1 MPVGPRNRWCNF
13 MLRTDRETL
22 RVRMILGLV
31 PFLASTLLS
40 VSCSSDAAKGGSD
53 SAAAPTVA
61 AAKVRRA
68 DLTRALVVTAEF
80 RPYQE
85 IDVHA
90 KVAGYVKRIYV
101 DVGDRVKEGQLIAVL
116 EIPELQDE
124 VQTAEASVSKSQE
137 EIRRAQA
144 DLERTLSAHDVAH
157 LAYSR
162 LADVSKTRPGLVAQQ
177 EIDDALGRDRIADAQ
192 VATAKASL
200 SAAEQQLRV
209 AQADRQKVRTL
220 FAYAQIKAPFSGVV
234 TKRYADTGSMI
245 QTGISSQTQSMP
257 LVTLAQES
265 LLRLVIPVPESAVS
279 KMRLGGPVEVS
290 VSTLGKKFQGQVSRF
305 ADQVDTATRT
315 MHTEV
320 DVPNPKGELVPGM
333 YASASLILDD
343 ERNALAVPVQA
354 LTRSEDSVSVL
365 LIDQQNKLQERSV
378 QIGIEAPDQVEI
390 LSGLNEGD
398 LVVVGNRDQLQPGMA
413 VQPKVISRAQT
424 SGGK

>member
-1 MPVGPRNRWCNF
+1 
-13 MLRTDRETL
+13 MLRMDRETL
-22 RVRMILGLV
+22 RSVRTTLGLLS
-31 PFLASTLLS
+31 FLASTLLL
-40 VSCSSDAAKGGSD
+40 VACSSDAAKGRPD
-53 SAAAPTVA
+53 PAAAPIVA
-61 AAKVRRA
+61 AAKVHRA
-68 DLTRALVVTAEF
+68 DLTRALAVTAEF

-144 DLERTLSAHDVAH
+144 DLERAQSVHEVAH

-177 EIDDALGRDRIADAQ
+177 EIDDAMGRDRVAEAQ

-200 SAAEQQLRV
+200 EVAQQQLRV
-209 AQADRQKVRTL
+209 AQADRERVRTL
-220 FAYAQIKAPFSGVV
+220 FAYAQIKAPFTGVV

-257 LVTLAQES
+257 LVTLAQEN
-265 LLRLVIPVPESAVS
+265 LLRLIIPVPESAVS
-279 KMRLGGPVEVS
+279 KIRLGGSVEVS
-290 VSTLGKKFQGQVSRF
+290 VSELGKKFQGKVARF
-305 ADQVDTATRT
+305 ADQVDMATRT

-320 DVPNPKGELVPGM
+320 DVPNPTGQLVPGM
-333 YASASLILDD
+333 YASASLILSD
-343 ERNALAVPVQA
+343 ERNALAIPIQA
-354 LTRSEDSVSVL
+354 LTRSEDSLTIL
-365 LIDQQNKLQERSV
+365 LINKQNKLEERSV
-378 QIGIEAPDQVEI
+378 QIGVETPDQVEI
-390 LSGLNEGD
+390 LSGLSEGD
-398 LVVVGNRDQLQPGMA
+398 LVVIGNRSQLQPGMA
-413 VQPKVISRAQT
+413 VQPKIISIAQT

>member
-1 MPVGPRNRWCNF
+1 MFRMDQKTSRNV
-13 MLRTDRETL
+13 RTTSL
-22 RVRMILGLV
+22 SLS
-31 PFLASTLLS
+31 FLASAVL
-40 VSCSSDAAKGGSD
+40 VASCSSDPAKSGPAS
-53 SAAAPTVA
+53 AAPTVA
-61 AAKVRRA
+61 AAKVHRTDLSRA
-68 DLTRALVVTAEF
+68 VTVTAEF

-144 DLERTLSAHDVAH
+144 DLERTQSAHEVAH

-162 LADVSKTRPGLVAQQ
+162 LADVSKTRPGLIAQQ
-177 EIDDALGRDRIADAQ
+177 EIDDALGRDRVTEAQ

-209 AQADRQKVRTL
+209 AQADRKRVGTL
-220 FAYAQIKAPFSGVV
+220 FAYAQIKAPFTGVV

-257 LVTLAQES
+257 LVTLAQENQ
-265 LLRLVIPVPESAVS
+265 LRLVIPVPESAVS
-279 KMRLGGPVEVS
+279 EIRLGSPVEVN
-290 VSTLGKKFQGQVSRF
+290 VSTLGKKFQGKVARF
-305 ADQVDTATRT
+305 ADQVDMATRT

-320 DVPNPKGELVPGM
+320 DVPNPTGELLPGM
-333 YASASLILDD
+333 YASASLVLND
-343 ERNALAVPVQA
+343 ERNALAIPIQA
-354 LTRSEDSVSVL
+354 LARAENTASVL
-365 LIDQQNKLQERSV
+365 LIDKQDKLEERV
-378 QIGIEAPDQVEI
+378 VRIGIETPDQVEV
-390 LSGLNEGD
+390 LSGLEEGD
-398 LVVVGNRDQLQPGMA
+398 LVVLGNRSQLQQGMT
-413 VQPKVISRAQT
+413 VHPKIISSAQAN
-424 SGGK
+424 GGK

>member
-1 MPVGPRNRWCNF
+1 
-13 MLRTDRETL
+13 MLRTDHEILRSVRTTL
-22 RVRMILGLV
+22 VFIS
-31 PFLASTLLS
+31 FLASTVLL
-40 VSCSSDAAKGGSD
+40 VSCSSDAAKTEPD

-61 AAKVRRA
+61 AAKVHRA
-68 DLTRALVVTAEF
+68 DLTRALAVTAEF

-85 IDVHA
+85 IEVHA

-101 DVGDRVKEGQLIAVL
+101 DVGDHVKVGQLIAIL

-144 DLERTLSAHDVAH
+144 DLERAQSAHDVAH

-177 EIDDALGRDRIADAQ
+177 EIDDALGRDRVAEAQ

-209 AQADRQKVRTL
+209 AQADREKVRTL
-220 FAYAQIKAPFSGVV
+220 FAYAQIKAPFAGVV

-279 KMRLGGPVEVS
+279 KIRLGSPVEVS
-290 VSTLGKKFQGQVSRF
+290 VSTLGKKFQGKVARF
-305 ADQVDTATRT
+305 ADQVDMATRT

-320 DVPNPKGELVPGM
+320 DVPNPTGELVPGM
-333 YASASLILDD
+333 YASASLVLND
-343 ERNALAVPVQA
+343 ERSALSVPVQA
-354 LTRSEDSVSVL
+354 LTRTEDSVSVL
-365 LIDQQNKLQERSV
+365 LINKQNKLEERTV
-378 QIGIEAPDQVEI
+378 RIGIESPDQVEI
-390 LSGLNEGD
+390 LSGLSEGD
-398 LVVVGNRDQLQPGMA
+398 LVVVGNRSQLQPGMA
-413 VQPKVISRAQT
+413 VHPKIISGAQPA
-424 SGGK
+424 GGK

>member
-1 MPVGPRNRWCNF
+1 
-13 MLRTDRETL
+13 MLRADHEPLR
-22 RVRMILGLV
+22 RVRTTLELLL
-31 PFLASTLLS
+31 FLACTVLL
-40 VSCSSDAAKGGSD
+40 VSCSSDAAKIEPD

-61 AAKVRRA
+61 AAKVQRA
-68 DLTRALVVTAEF
+68 ALTRALAVTAEF

-85 IDVHA
+85 IEVHA

-101 DVGDRVKEGQLIAVL
+101 DVGDHVKAGQLIAIL

-124 VQTAEASVSKSQE
+124 VQTAEASVNKSQE

-144 DLERTLSAHDVAH
+144 DLERAQSAHDVAH
-157 LAYSR
+157 VAYSR

-177 EIDDALGRDRIADAQ
+177 EIDDALGRDRVAEAQ

-209 AQADRQKVRTL
+209 AQADREKVRTL
-220 FAYAQIKAPFSGVV
+220 FAYAQIKAPFAGVV

-257 LVTLAQES
+257 LVTLAQEN

-279 KMRLGGPVEVS
+279 KIRLGSPVEVS
-290 VSTLGKKFQGQVSRF
+290 VSTLGKKFQGKVARF
-305 ADQVDTATRT
+305 ADQVDMATRT

-320 DVPNPKGELVPGM
+320 DVPNPTGELVPGM
-333 YASASLILDD
+333 YASASLVLND
-343 ERNALAVPVQA
+343 ERSALSVPVQA
-354 LTRSEDSVSVL
+354 LTRTEDSVSVL
-365 LIDQQNKLQERSV
+365 LINKQNKLEERTV
-378 QIGIEAPDQVEI
+378 RIGIEAPDQVEI

-398 LVVVGNRDQLQPGMA
+398 LVVVGNHSQLQPGMA
-413 VQPKVISRAQT
+413 VHPKIISGAQLT
-424 SGGK
+424 GGK

>member
-1 MPVGPRNRWCNF
+1 
-13 MLRTDRETL
+13 MLRMDRETL
-22 RVRMILGLV
+22 RSIRTSLGLL
-31 PFLASTLLS
+31 PFLASTLLL
-40 VSCSSDAAKGGSD
+40 VSCSSDAAKGRPD
-53 SAAAPTVA
+53 PAAAPIVA
-61 AAKVRRA
+61 AAKVHRA
-68 DLTRALVVTAEF
+68 DLTRALTVTAEF

-144 DLERTLSAHDVAH
+144 DLERAQSVHEVAH

-177 EIDDALGRDRIADAQ
+177 EIDDAMGRDRVAEAQ

-209 AQADRQKVRTL
+209 AQADRERVRTL
-220 FAYAQIKAPFSGVV
+220 FAYAQIKAPFTGVV

-257 LVTLAQES
+257 LVTLAQEN
-265 LLRLVIPVPESAVS
+265 LLRLIIPVPESAVS
-279 KMRLGGPVEVS
+279 KIRLGGSVEVS
-290 VSTLGKKFQGQVSRF
+290 VSELGKKFQGKVARF
-305 ADQVDTATRT
+305 ADQVDMATRT

-320 DVPNPKGELVPGM
+320 DVANPTGQLVPGM
-333 YASASLILDD
+333 YASASLVLND
-343 ERNALAVPVQA
+343 ERNALAIPIQA
-354 LTRSEDSVSVL
+354 LTRREDSLTIL
-365 LIDQQNKLQERSV
+365 LIDKQNKLEERSV
-378 QIGIEAPDQVEI
+378 QIGIETPDQVEI
-390 LSGLNEGD
+390 LSGLSEGE
-398 LVVVGNRDQLQPGMA
+398 LVVVGNRSQLQPGMA
-413 VQPKVISRAQT
+413 VQPKIISIAQT

>member
-1 MPVGPRNRWCNF
+1 MWNI
-13 MLRTDRETL
+13 RTAPGVL
-22 RVRMILGLV
+22 S
-31 PFLASTLLS
+31 FLASTFLLA
-40 VSCSSDAAKGGSD
+40 SCSSHAAKSGPD
-53 SAAAPTVA
+53 AAAAPTVA

-68 DLTRALVVTAEF
+68 DLTRALAVTAEF

-101 DVGDRVKEGQLIAVL
+101 DVGDRVKKGQLIAIL

-144 DLERTLSAHDVAH
+144 DLERTQSAHEVTR

-162 LADVSKTRPGLVAQQ
+162 LADVSRTRPGLVAQQ
-177 EIDDALGRDRIADAQ
+177 EIDDALGRDRVAEAQ
-192 VATAKASL
+192 VSTAKASL

-209 AQADRQKVRTL
+209 AQADREKVRTM
-220 FAYAQIKAPFSGVV
+220 FAYAQIKAPFTGIV

-245 QTGISSQTQSMP
+245 QTGISSQTQAMP
-257 LVTLAQES
+257 LVTLAQEN

-279 KMRLGGPVEVS
+279 KIRLGSPVEVS
-290 VSTLGKKFQGQVSRF
+290 VSTLGKKFQGQVARF

-320 DVPNPKGELVPGM
+320 DVPNPTGELVPGM
-333 YASASLILDD
+333 YASASLVLND
-343 ERNALAVPVQA
+343 ERNALAVPIQA
-354 LTRSEDSVSVL
+354 LTRTEDRVSVL
-365 LIDQQNKLQERSV
+365 LINKQNKLEERSV
-378 QIGIEAPDQVEI
+378 QIGIETPDQVEI

-398 LVVVGNRDQLQPGMA
+398 LVVIGNHSQLQPGIA
-413 VQPKVISRAQT
+413 VQPKIISSAQT
-424 SGGK
+424 TGGT

>member
-1 MPVGPRNRWCNF
+1 MR
-13 MLRTDRETL
+13 RTDCESL
-22 RVRMILGLV
+22 RSIRIALRFVL
-31 PFLASTLLS
+31 FLASIVLE
-40 VSCSSDAAKGGSD
+40 SCSSNAAKGGLD
-53 SAAAPTVA
+53 YPIEPTVA
-61 AAKVRRA
+61 AAKVHRT
-68 DLTRALVVTAEF
+68 DLTRAVTVTAEF

-101 DVGDRVKEGQLIAVL
+101 DVGDRIKQGQLIAVL
-116 EIPELQDE
+116 EIPELQNE

-144 DLERTLSAHDVAH
+144 ELERTQFALEVAH

-177 EIDDALGRDRIADAQ
+177 EIDDTLGRDRVAQAQ
-192 VATAKASL
+192 VATAEAAL
-200 SAAEQQLRV
+200 SSAKQQLRV
-209 AQADRQKVRTL
+209 AEADRERIRTL

-257 LVTLAQES
+257 LVTLAQEN

-279 KMRLGGPVEVS
+279 KMRLGSPVEVS
-290 VSTLGKKFQGQVSRF
+290 VSTLGKKFQGKVSRF

-333 YASASLILDD
+333 YATASLVLND

-354 LTRSEDSVSVL
+354 LTRAEDSVSVF
-365 LIDQQNKLQERSV
+365 LIDKQGKLEERPV
-378 QIGIEAPDQVEI
+378 QIGIEASDQVEI

-398 LVVVGNRDQLQPGMA
+398 LVVVGNRSQLQPGMT
-413 VQPKVISRAQT
+413 VQPKVVSGAQR
-424 SGGK
+424 GEGK

>member
-1 MPVGPRNRWCNF
+1 

-22 RVRMILGLV
+22 WRAGTTLGFL
-31 PFLASTLLS
+31 PILASTVLL
-40 VSCSSDAAKGGSD
+40 VSCSSDAAKSGPGA
-53 SAAAPTVA
+53 AAAPTVA
-61 AAKVRRA
+61 AARVRRG
-68 DLTRALVVTAEF
+68 DLARALAVTAEF

-101 DVGDRVKEGQLIAVL
+101 DVGDRVKAGQLIAIL

-144 DLERTLSAHDVAH
+144 DLERAKSVHEVAH
-157 LAYSR
+157 VAYSR

-177 EIDDALGRDRIADAQ
+177 EIDDALGRDRVAEAQ
-192 VATAKASL
+192 VATARASL

-209 AQADRQKVRTL
+209 AQADREKVRTL
-220 FAYAQIKAPFSGVV
+220 FAYAQIKAPFTGVV

-257 LVTLAQES
+257 LVTLAQEN
-265 LLRLVIPVPESAVS
+265 LLRLVIPVPESAIS
-279 KMRLGGPVEVS
+279 KIRLGSPVEVS
-290 VSTLGKKFQGQVSRF
+290 VSTLGKKFQGRVARF
-305 ADQVDTATRT
+305 ADQLDMATRT

-320 DVPNPKGELVPGM
+320 DVPNPTGELVPGM
-333 YASASLILDD
+333 YASASLVLND
-343 ERNALAVPVQA
+343 ERNALSVPVQA
-354 LTRSEDSVSVL
+354 LTRTEDRASVL
-365 LIDQQNKLQERSV
+365 LINKQNKLEERSV
-378 QIGIEAPDQVEI
+378 QIGIETPDQVEI

-398 LVVVGNRDQLQPGMA
+398 FVVVGNQSQLQPGMA
-413 VQPKVISRAQT
+413 VQPKIISSAQT

>member
-1 MPVGPRNRWCNF
+1 MFTRDHRARWNTRAWQAPLC
-13 MLRTDRETL
+13 
-22 RVRMILGLV
+22 
-31 PFLASTLLS
+31 FLASTLLLI
-40 VSCSSDAAKGGSD
+40 SCSSNPAKNGPDPSVT
-53 SAAAPTVA
+53 PTVA
-61 AAKVRRA
+61 AAKVHRA
-68 DLTRALVVTAEF
+68 DLTRALVVAAEF

-144 DLERTLSAHDVAH
+144 DLERAQSAHEVAH

-177 EIDDALGRDRIADAQ
+177 EIDDALGRDRVGEAQ

-200 SAAEQQLRV
+200 SAAQQQLRV
-209 AQADRQKVRTL
+209 AQANRQKVRTL
-220 FAYAQIKAPFSGVV
+220 FAYAQIRAPFAGVV

-257 LVTLAQES
+257 LVTLAQED
-265 LLRLVIPVPESAVS
+265 LLRLVIPVPESTVS
-279 KMRLGGPVEVS
+279 KIRLGSPVEVN
-290 VSTLGKKFQGQVSRF
+290 VSALGKKLEGKVARF
-305 ADQVDTATRT
+305 ADQVDMATRT

-320 DVPNPKGELVPGM
+320 DVPNPTGELVPGM
-333 YASASLILDD
+333 YASASLLLTD
-343 ERNALAVPVQA
+343 ERNALTVPVQA
-354 LTRSEDSVSVL
+354 LARTEDSVSVFF
-365 LIDQQNKLQERSV
+365 IDKQGKLQERSV
-378 QIGIEAPDQVEI
+378 KTGIETPSQVEI
-390 LSGLNEGD
+390 LSGLQEGD
-398 LVVVGNRDQLQPGMA
+398 LVVVGNRSQLQPGMV
-413 VQPKVISRAQT
+413 VQPKIISSAQT
-424 SGGK
+424 GGGM

>member
-1 MPVGPRNRWCNF
+1 

-22 RVRMILGLV
+22 WRAGTTLGFL
-31 PFLASTLLS
+31 PILASTVLL
-40 VSCSSDAAKGGSD
+40 VSCSSDAAKSGPGA
-53 SAAAPTVA
+53 AAAPTVA
-61 AAKVRRA
+61 AARVRRG
-68 DLTRALVVTAEF
+68 DLARALAVTAEF

-101 DVGDRVKEGQLIAVL
+101 DVGDRVKAGQLIAIL

-124 VQTAEASVSKSQE
+124 VQTAEASVGKSQE

-144 DLERTLSAHDVAH
+144 DLERAQSAHEVAH
-157 LAYSR
+157 VAYSR

-177 EIDDALGRDRIADAQ
+177 EIDDALGRDRVAEAQ
-192 VATAKASL
+192 VATARASL

-209 AQADRQKVRTL
+209 AQADREKVRTL
-220 FAYAQIKAPFSGVV
+220 FAYAQIKAPFTGVV

-257 LVTLAQES
+257 LVTLAQEN
-265 LLRLVIPVPESAVS
+265 LLRLVIPVPESAIS
-279 KMRLGGPVEVS
+279 KIRLGSPVEVS
-290 VSTLGKKFQGQVSRF
+290 VSTLGKKFQGRVARF
-305 ADQVDTATRT
+305 ADQLDMATRT

-320 DVPNPKGELVPGM
+320 DVPNPTGELVPGM
-333 YASASLILDD
+333 YASASLVLND
-343 ERNALAVPVQA
+343 ERNALSVPVQA
-354 LTRSEDSVSVL
+354 LTRTEDRASVL
-365 LIDQQNKLQERSV
+365 LINKQNKLEERSV
-378 QIGIEAPDQVEI
+378 QIGIETPDQVEI

-398 LVVVGNRDQLQPGMA
+398 FVVVGNQSQLQPGMA
-413 VQPKVISRAQT
+413 VQPKIISSAQT

>member
-1 MPVGPRNRWCNF
+1 
-13 MLRTDRETL
+13 MLL
-22 RVRMILGLV
+22 
-31 PFLASTLLS
+31 
-40 VSCSSDAAKGGSD
+40 VSCSSDAAKTEPD

-68 DLTRALVVTAEF
+68 DLTRALAVTAEF

-85 IDVHA
+85 IEVHA

-101 DVGDRVKEGQLIAVL
+101 DVGDHIKAGQLIAIL

-144 DLERTLSAHDVAH
+144 DLERAQSAHEVAH
-157 LAYSR
+157 VAYSR

-177 EIDDALGRDRIADAQ
+177 EIDDALGRDRVAEAQ

-209 AQADRQKVRTL
+209 AQADREKVRTL
-220 FAYAQIKAPFSGVV
+220 FAYAQIKAPFAGVV

-257 LVTLAQES
+257 LVTLAQEN

-279 KMRLGGPVEVS
+279 KIRSGSPVEVS
-290 VSTLGKKFQGQVSRF
+290 VSTLGKKFQGKVARF
-305 ADQVDTATRT
+305 ADQVDMATRT

-320 DVPNPKGELVPGM
+320 DVPNPTGELVPGM
-333 YASASLILDD
+333 YANASLVLND
-343 ERNALAVPVQA
+343 ERSALSVPVQA
-354 LTRSEDSVSVL
+354 LTRTEDNVSVL
-365 LIDQQNKLQERSV
+365 LIDKQNKLEERIV
-378 QIGIEAPDQVEI
+378 RIGIETADQVEI
-390 LSGLNEGD
+390 LSGLNEND
-398 LVVVGNRDQLQPGMA
+398 LVVVGSRSQLQQGMT
-413 VQPKVISRAQT
+413 VHPKIISSDQT